1 MTVEVTDSRERYA
14 TDGTSTTFAI
24 GFYFLANSHLQVV
37 YTDSA
42 GAETTLT
49 LTTDYSV
56 TGAGDENGGSI
67 TTVETYASG
76 GYITIVRNVPIT
88 QLTDYVAQDAFPAE
102 SHEAALD
109 KLTMVAQQQDEL
121 LARSLS
127 FPVSDPITRA
137 EATLPITSLRLD
149 RLLVFDDLT
158 GLPEMSTITQTQLA
172 SAVAAAYAAGS
183 TADAVSYINAG
194 TGAVSRTV
202 QSRLR
207 DIVVDDDFG
216 TFAQAKTRA
225 DAALL
230 PLLADPTV
238 NLVHE
243 PPLGGGEVPT
253 NGYMRK
259 GLMLGHMTIGNGP
272 AGIDAMVGIRGDE
285 YYTNVEQEVR
295 GVSFVVRNTRTTP
308 DESTLGWDFFGVVG
322 VVTVEAGNT
331 QNLLGNHKA
340 VTGEL
345 YFNSPTSGSYTVTKA
360 HNFQASAPEVGANVT
375 VTNWYGLVVNS
386 PTGSGAITTGYGL
399 YIEAISLPTNKA
411 AIRING
417 QADAGQI
424 MWPNTSI
431 KELATNKLQID
442 LGACLIFEDSSNRLN
457 LSLNTQQ
464 LILNDALVAT
474 TVGAS
479 GAASALPAQP
489 AGYWRV
495 NIGGIT
501 RKIPYYT
508 D

>member
-1 MTVEVTDSRERYA
+1 MTVSAQTPSNSSTGNGVTTVFPYTFKIIANGDIEVSV
-14 TDGTSTTFAI
+14 DGVVQTLNTHYTVSGAGNNAGGNVTF
-24 GFYFLANSHLQVV
+24 
-37 YTDSA
+37 
-42 GAETTLT
+42 LT
-49 LTTDYSV
+49 APAADTIVARRRNMALVRDTDYQYQGDLPASV
-56 TGAGDENGGSI
+56 LNPDLDAPVLMAQQLQEQISRSLRGPAGETWPAFAAAADRLDLFPVFNSATGAVELSSI
-67 TTVETYASG
+67 TV
-76 GYITIVRNVPIT
+76 
-88 QLTDYVAQDAFPAE
+88 
-102 SHEAALD
+102 
-109 KLTMVAQQQDEL
+109 
-121 LARSLS
+121 
-127 FPVSDPITRA
+127 
-137 EATLPITSLRLD
+137 
-149 RLLVFDDLT
+149 
-158 GLPEMSTITQTQLA
+158 TQLA

-183 TADAVSYINAG
+183 TADAVTYINSG